1 MNRNYF
7 GFFIVLLL
15 ASCSDS
21 FDGKNGIKV
30 VKFPGTDKICQTVE
44 FKDGKKN
51 GVLKEY
57 FENGNI
63 KTVQHFKDNK
73 NVDTALYYHPNGK
86 LAAIQIH
93 DNGDKVGC
101 WKKYNEAGA
110 LYSDICFVKDR
121 LDGTSL
127 TYTYKTL
134 HLIERFNFRDGYK
147 HGKQETFYNSGKP
160 KSVTYYFDDKLCL
173 GTKEW
178 LETGEEINN
187 DFAIRYT
194 EQNKVNLESS
204 LYYIVSLEN
213 PDPDD
218 EVYRITDKDT
228 GNVITRYQKLE
239 KRGENFVLEFHVG
252 EGGFVMEKVKL
263 AAYRKTR
270 LGNTIAKTVSF
281 NAAANNF

>member
-1 MNRNYF
+1 MNKNYF

-134 HLIERFNFRDGYK
+134 HLIIPLPLGKIRLHIMVLSK
-147 HGKQETFYNSGKP
+147 HGLT
-160 KSVTYYFDDKLCL
+160 
-173 GTKEW
+173 
-178 LETGEEINN
+178 
-187 DFAIRYT
+187 DFHKA
-194 EQNKVNLESS
+194 EMFQ
-204 LYYIVSLEN
+204 
-213 PDPDD
+213 
-218 EVYRITDKDT
+218 
-228 GNVITRYQKLE
+228 
-239 KRGENFVLEFHVG
+239 
-252 EGGFVMEKVKL
+252 
-263 AAYRKTR
+263 
-270 LGNTIAKTVSF
+270 NTICVVPHSKLKRQNRKNS
-281 NAAANNF
+281 